1 MPRFELREAATT
13 SQDRTK
19 LRAESNVSSRFISF
33 LAAVLLLGVAAGV
46 AFSALRHHW
55 APDLAAIYFGASAY
69 AAGELQSVYASPSV
83 FFGALIEDPVWISLA
98 ESQGLAGKPLVSFVY
113 PPLVAAI
120 FAPLTETISA
130 VEFLEK
136 GVALELV
143 CLCLSVFL
151 ARSLAANRLPAAHW
165 ALASLIIGL
174 PTIAVQNAFF
184 HAQPQIII
192 ISMILLAFVL
202 YRKRWDVPAGLV
214 LAIAGSIKLAPLL
227 LGIVFLADRR
237 WRAAAATAL
246 GAAAFAIVGTA
257 VTGPEMQL
265 AFFAQIQRAGGSHLL
280 SPLSYSAAGI
290 LTAAWGIVSGTPAE
304 LLSDKSFM
312 RMETVAWITGLSYLL
327 LFCGS
332 LLILA
337 KTRKL
342 AFADALP
349 LRLIGIWSLLSVFG
363 PLGWAHYAVGPI
375 LLLPTVLCLYPRRQA
390 LLLLLP
396 IVVGLSLPTSL
407 IVIWLAPGISLGSVA
422 AIQSLLVMPVAF
434 MAGTGQKRLGDDAD
448 GD

>member
-1 MPRFELREAATT
+1 M
-13 SQDRTK
+13 
-19 LRAESNVSSRFISF
+19 SSRFISF
-33 LAAVLLLGVAAGV
+33 LAAVLLLGVAAVV

-55 APDLAAIYFGASAY
+55 APDLAAVYFGASAY

-98 ESQGLAGKPLVSFVY
+98 ESQGLAGKPLVSFIY

-120 FAPLTETISA
+120 FAPLTEALGA
-130 VEFLEK
+130 VEFIEK
-136 GVALELV
+136 GVALELA
-143 CLCLSVFL
+143 CLCFSVLL

-165 ALASLIIGL
+165 AVASLVIGL

-202 YRKRWDVPAGLV
+202 YRKGWDVSAGLV
-214 LAIAGSIKLAPLL
+214 LAIAGSIKLAPLF

-246 GAAAFAIVGTA
+246 GVAAFALVGTA
-257 VTGPEMQL
+257 VAGPEMQL
-265 AFFAQIQRAGGSHLL
+265 AFFAQIGRAGGSHLL

-290 LTAAWGIVSGTPAE
+290 LTAGWGIVSGTPAE
-304 LLSDKSFM
+304 LLNDKSFG
-312 RMETVAWITGLSYLL
+312 RLEAVAWITGLSYLL
-327 LFCGS
+327 MFCGS

-337 KTRKL
+337 RTRRL
-342 AFADALP
+342 ASADALP

-363 PLGWAHYAVGPI
+363 PLGWAHYAVGPV

-390 LLLLLP
+390 LLLLMP

-407 IVIWLAPGISLGSVA
+407 MIIWLAPGISLGSVT
-422 AIQSLLVMPVAF
+422 AILSLLILPVAF
-434 MAGTGQKRLGDDAD
+434 MAGTGQERLGADAD
-448 GD
+448 RG

>member
-1 MPRFELREAATT
+1 
-13 SQDRTK
+13 
-19 LRAESNVSSRFISF
+19 
-33 LAAVLLLGVAAGV
+33 
-46 AFSALRHHW
+46 
-55 APDLAAIYFGASAY
+55 
-69 AAGELQSVYASPSV
+69 
-83 FFGALIEDPVWISLA
+83 
-98 ESQGLAGKPLVSFVY
+98 
-113 PPLVAAI
+113 
-120 FAPLTETISA
+120 
-130 VEFLEK
+130 
-136 GVALELV
+136 
-143 CLCLSVFL
+143 
-151 ARSLAANRLPAAHW
+151 
-165 ALASLIIGL
+165 
-174 PTIAVQNAFF
+174 
-184 HAQPQIII
+184 
-192 ISMILLAFVL
+192 
-202 YRKRWDVPAGLV
+202 
-214 LAIAGSIKLAPLL
+214 
-227 LGIVFLADRR
+227 
-237 WRAAAATAL
+237 
-246 GAAAFAIVGTA
+246 
-257 VTGPEMQL
+257 MQL
-265 AFFAQIQRAGGSHLL
+265 AFFAQIERAGGSHLL

-363 PLGWAHYAVGPI
+363 ALGWAHYAVGPI

-422 AIQSLLVMPVAF
+422 AIQSLLVMPVAL